1 MGNQVQDKVKDTQ
14 AKVPDKVLA
23 KVPASNDAG
32 SANRKENVNSSKAA
46 KNKKTGS

>member
-23 KVPASNDAG
+23 KVPASNAG